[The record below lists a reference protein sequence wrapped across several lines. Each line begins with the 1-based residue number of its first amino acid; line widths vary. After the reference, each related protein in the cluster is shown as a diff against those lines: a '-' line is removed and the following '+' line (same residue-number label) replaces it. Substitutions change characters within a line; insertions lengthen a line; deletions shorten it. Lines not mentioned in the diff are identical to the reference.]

1 MTAYFEGLGYASYL
15 VGEHDL
21 LHLTPGSLATIGS
34 FKDWSGGTVET
45 AVKYLPERCC
55 WPLAAPMVCKPS
67 LGLLYAPA
75 TPARYRREG
84 LVPRRP

>member
-34 FKDWSGGTVET
+34 FKDWSSGTVET
-45 AVKYLPERCC
+45 AV
-55 WPLAAPMVCKPS
+55 S
-67 LGLLYAPA
+67 LGQRGATGHWQLPWYASR
-75 TPARYRREG
+75 ARGCSTHLRHRREG
-84 LVPRRP
+84 LVRRRP